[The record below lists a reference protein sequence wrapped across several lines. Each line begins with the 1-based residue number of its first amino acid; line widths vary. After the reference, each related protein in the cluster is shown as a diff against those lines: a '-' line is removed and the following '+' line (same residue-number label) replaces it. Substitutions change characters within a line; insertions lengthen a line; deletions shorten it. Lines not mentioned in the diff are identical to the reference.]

1 MEKTIANWFRA
12 STPQPQPQNLSTQ
25 LGCHFEEVAEMLD
38 TLNGHSEYAQ
48 YVLSNALNALEVLS
62 NYCKENAGMITLE
75 EGMRAEFLD
84 AICDQ
89 VVTGMGCAV
98 LHNMD
103 PHFALIEV
111 NRSNWSKFVNG
122 QPVRDPNTQ
131 KIMKGPDYFK
141 PDLSKFV

>member
-25 LGCHFEEVAEMLD
+25 LGCHFEEVAEMLE
-38 TLNGHSEYAQ
+38 TLKGKSIYA
-48 YVLSNALNALEVLS
+48 EVLVA
-62 NYCKENAGMITLE
+62 NAKRALHELGEYCKKNPDMVVLKKDKRED
-75 EGMRAEFLD
+75 FLD

-89 VVTGMGCAV
+89 IVTGTGCAV